1 MRMALTLIPPRVI
14 KLDMPKTSSHVAS
27 QDVWLKARV
36 VEKLY
41 LDFRALLINS
51 RTNDETM

>member
-41 LDFRALLINS
+41 LDFRALLIIS